1 MRNGITREP
10 IKFVPRFRLLF
21 WVGAIVLP
29 CTCLAAYS
37 PTFTLLALTVIAGF
51 MLLAALDMIA
61 SRHALASLQVQAPD
75 IVRLS
80 VGRKGEISLRIRFEK
95 RNIRQLRLGLV
106 FPSAIHADSS
116 EQRILIPPDAEIVSV
131 CWPVQALKQGRFILE
146 RCYLETV
153 SSLILSLGG
162 FWNIRASRPINAE
175 IRAYPNIWSER
186 QHLSALFLNKGIGV
200 HRQRLVGKGREFD
213 QLREYLP
220 GDSYED
226 IHWKATAKR
235 RQPITR
241 VHQVERTQQLYVII
255 DASRLSARPANMP
268 STAAHTQADKLSLTT
283 ILDRFITAAM
293 VLGMAAQRQG
303 DLFGLLVFNDNVQV
317 FLNARSGKAH
327 FGACRDAL
335 YTIAPKRVSPDF
347 AELFTFMGARIR
359 RRSLMLFL
367 TSLDDPVLAE
377 TFTRHIDIISRR
389 HLVSVTMLKPLLAK
403 PLFSSP
409 SILSIRDLHRH
420 LGGHFLWQTLRETA
434 KVLNRRGV
442 NLTLPDNTDL
452 CPSLISRYLD
462 VKQRQLL

>member
-1 MRNGITREP
+1 
-10 IKFVPRFRLLF
+10 V
-21 WVGAIVLP
+21 AI
-29 CTCLAAYS
+29 
-37 PTFTLLALTVIAGF
+37 
-51 MLLAALDMIA
+51 LDMIA
-61 SRHALASLQVQAPD
+61 SRHALASLQIQVPD

-80 VGRKGEISLRIRFEK
+80 AGRKGEISLRISLEK

-116 EQRILIPPDAEIVSV
+116 EQRILIPPDAEIISV

-175 IRAYPNIWSER
+175 IRAYPDIWSER

-226 IHWKATAKR
+226 IHWKATARR

-255 DASRLSARPANMP
+255 DASRLSARPANMT
-268 STAAHTQADKLSLTT
+268 STAAYTQADKLSLTT

-335 YTIAPKRVSPDF
+335 YTIAPNRVSPDF

-403 PLFSSP
+403 PLFASP

-442 NLTLPDNTDL
+442 NLAFSDNTDL
-452 CPSLISRYLD
+452 CPSLVSRYLD

>member
-1 MRNGITREP
+1 MS
-10 IKFVPRFRLLF
+10 KFVPRFRLLF

-37 PTFTLLALTVIAGF
+37 LALTPLAFAVIAGL

-106 FPSAIHADSS
+106 FPSAIHADSN

-162 FWNIRASRPINAE
+162 FWNIRASRLINAE
-175 IRAYPNIWSER
+175 IRVYPDIWSER
-186 QHLSALFLNKGIGV
+186 QHLAALFLNKGIGV

-213 QLREYLP
+213 QLREYMP

-255 DASRLSARPANMP
+255 DASRLSARPANQT
-268 STAAHTQADKLSLTT
+268 STAAHTQAESSLTT
-283 ILDRFITAAM
+283 ILDRYITAAM

-377 TFTRHIDIISRR
+377 TFTRYINIISRR
-389 HLVSVTMLKPLLAK
+389 HLVLVTMLKPGLAK

-409 SILSIRDLHRH
+409 SILSNRDLHQH

-442 NLTLPDNTDL
+442 NLAFSDNTDL

>member
-1 MRNGITREP
+1 
-10 IKFVPRFRLLF
+10 
-21 WVGAIVLP
+21 
-29 CTCLAAYS
+29 
-37 PTFTLLALTVIAGF
+37 
-51 MLLAALDMIA
+51 MLVAALDMIA
-61 SRHALASLQVQAPD
+61 SRHALASLQVQVPD

-80 VGRKGEISLRIRFEK
+80 VGRKGEISLRIRLEK

-106 FPSAIHADSS
+106 FPSAIHTDSS
-116 EQRILIPPDAEIVSV
+116 EQRILISLDAEIVSV
-131 CWPVQALKQGRFILE
+131 SWPVQALKQGRFILD

-162 FWNIRASRPINAE
+162 FWNIRASKPINAE
-175 IRAYPNIWSER
+175 IRVYPDIWSER
-186 QHLSALFLNKGIGV
+186 QHLSALFMNQGIGV
-200 HRQRLVGKGREFD
+200 HRQHLVGKGREFD
-213 QLREYLP
+213 QLREYQP

-241 VHQVERTQQLYVII
+241 VHQVERTQQVYVII
-255 DASRLSARPANMP
+255 DASRMSARPANIA
-268 STAAHTQADKLSLTT
+268 STAKCVHTDKTSLTT

-347 AELFTFMGARIR
+347 IELFTFIGTRIR

-377 TFTRHIDIISRR
+377 TFTHHIDIISRR
-389 HLVSVTMLKPLLAK
+389 HLVSVTMLNPLLAK
-403 PLFSSP
+403 PLFESP
-409 SILSIRDLHRH
+409 SIQSIRDLHRH

-434 KVLNRRGV
+434 KTLNRRGV
-442 NLTLPDNTDL
+442 NLALPDNTDL
-452 CPSLISRYLD
+452 CPSLVSRYLA